1 MTAGMIISN
10 NMILSE
16 EESIELNDEEELI
29 AIKVKNV
36 ENLGGLKIKKGDI
49 VNIYASAK
57 ISELKS
63 ISNLSELESFSNES
77 ANGYI
82 TIKMLRKTKVINC
95 VCSDGNNVDIIVI
108 KVDKNDSLKIN
119 NLKNYCEFSIGVVN

>member
-108 KVDKNDSLKIN
+108 KVDKKDSLKIN